1 MRTDIHQRKQKKGF
15 GSSYEKAW
23 GPITF
28 NMPILQQKIRLQ
40 IQSCLAPKNMQKEE
54 ENREDNEEEIKDF
67 AEKKTHK
74 DKTNYTWSDNG
85 RQKIYCGTDNS

>member
-1 MRTDIHQRKQKKGF
+1 MRADIHQRKQKKGF

-54 ENREDNEEEIKDF
+54 ENNEDEIKDF
-67 AEKKTHK
+67 SKKK
-74 DKTNYTWSDNG
+74 DKNGKTNFTWSDNG
-85 RQKIYCGTDNS
+85 RQKIYCSTDTS

>member
-54 ENREDNEEEIKDF
+54 ENREDNEKEIKDF
-67 AEKKTHK
+67 ANKTAKKG
-74 DKTNYTWSDNG
+74 KTNCTWSDNG
-85 RQKIYCGTDNS
+85 RQ